1 MSFNLNFTGAINAIE
16 EGLREGFNEV
26 EKKMAPIIEMNT
38 PVDTGALRKSE
49 RVDKIDSNG
58 NIGLRFSA
66 NTEYALIQHENLNYQ
81 HTEGRAKYIT
91 APLTEHMDDNLK
103 IISNAVNRKLGG

>member
-16 EGLREGFNEV
+16 EGLKEGFEDV
-26 EKKMAPIIEMNT
+26 AKKMAPIIEMNT

-49 RVDKIDSNG
+49 RIDKIDSNG

-66 NTEYALIQHENLNYQ
+66 NTEYALIQHENLNYK

-91 APLTEHMDDNLK
+91 APLTEQLDDNLK
-103 IISNAVNRKLGG
+103 IISNAVNKKLGG